1 MYFIPIC
8 PSKSSP
14 PSLKL
19 RRAKENRLLVCRS
32 FSRGCLSAELVRATR
47 VTFWGG
53 DFCIVD
59 KGELTILYNL
69 IYLKYEI
76 SFNAFMTKNNKF
88 DKRLTHIP
96 KEIWVKIA
104 KIDELKGRWIS
115 GAQLS
120 PQALGRLKKS
130 VLITSTGASTRIEGA
145 RLSDED
151 VEKLMRGMKMQKFA
165 NRDKQEVRGYYE
177 LLNNVFSSW
186 RTLRFSENSIKHFH
200 QELLKYT
207 EKDKRHRGE
216 YKKQE
221 NAVAILNGDGKV
233 KQIIF
238 EPTPAYLTP
247 KATQELVEWAKGVL
261 KSKKYHPL
269 LIVGSFLVEFLQI
282 HPFQDGNGRLSRVL
296 TNLFLLH
303 AGYLYMPYVSHEK
316 IIEDNKSDYY
326 IALRRSQKTFGVG
339 KEDIAPWLDF
349 FFDVLLKQSKMAVE
363 LLSKENVEKL
373 LSVKQLAVWQ
383 YMLEKSEEVSP
394 SEISKGAKVA
404 RPTVNQ
410 ALSVLLRLKKIE
422 RIGQGRSTRYKK
434 L

>member
-1 MYFIPIC
+1 MV
-8 PSKSSP
+8 K
-14 PSLKL
+14 
-19 RRAKENRLLVCRS
+19 
-32 FSRGCLSAELVRATR
+32 
-47 VTFWGG
+47 
-53 DFCIVD
+53 D
-59 KGELTILYNL
+59 
-69 IYLKYEI
+69 
-76 SFNAFMTKNNKF
+76 NKF
-88 DKRLTHIP
+88 DKRLSRIP

-104 KIDELKGRWIS
+104 RIDEFKGRWIS

-120 PQALGRLKKS
+120 PQALGRLKRS

-165 NRDKQEVRGYYE
+165 NRDKQEVKGYYE
-177 LLNNVFSSW
+177 LLDNVFDSW

-221 NAVAILNGDGKV
+221 NTVAILDNAGEIEQV
-233 KQIIF
+233 IF
-238 EPTPAYLTP
+238 EPTPAYLAP
-247 KATQELVEWAKGVL
+247 KTMQELVEWTKDNL
-261 KSKKYHPL
+261 KSKEYHPL
-269 LIVGSFLVEFLQI
+269 LLVGSFLVEFLQI

-296 TNLFLLH
+296 TNLLLLQ
-303 AGYLYMPYVSHEK
+303 ADYLFMPYVSHEK

-326 IALRRSQKTFGVG
+326 VALRRSQKTFKQG
-339 KEDIAPWLDF
+339 KDNIAPWLDF
-349 FFDVLLKQSKMAVE
+349 FLDTLIKQSKMALE

-383 YMLEKSEEVSP
+383 YLLKKSEEVSP
-394 SEISKGAKVA
+394 AEISQRAEVA

-410 ALSVLLRLKKIE
+410 ALDVLLRLKKIE
-422 RIGQGRSTRYKK
+422 RIGQGRSTRYRK